1 MKKFKKVID
10 ERQEMEL
17 YKIEHLAF
25 WVVYWLLLGAIIIQ
39 ATFMGAPFIE
49 WAFEWFIFMIASVAT
64 LIGCYKKGQWDY
76 YTKPTVKTYLFY
88 SLAGSAIFTVVY
100 TIASYFNNDYLK
112 NDLLALFMIA
122 LVLFV
127 FLFMIIFALLAA
139 FGLMTKKRQ
148 AKLAQEFDE
157 ESDDSSR

>member
-1 MKKFKKVID
+1 
-10 ERQEMEL
+10 
-17 YKIEHLAF
+17 
-25 WVVYWLLLGAIIIQ
+25 
-39 ATFMGAPFIE
+39 
-49 WAFEWFIFMIASVAT
+49 
-64 LIGCYKKGQWDY
+64 
-76 YTKPTVKTYLFY
+76 
-88 SLAGSAIFTVVY
+88 IFTVVY

-112 NDLLALFMIA
+112 NDLLALLMIA